1 MSMTTL
7 VEPLDLPPRAEEA
20 ARSQTALETRPS
32 TTVVKD
38 STLTRLPS
46 LDGWRALSIIL
57 VLGSHTTH
65 AEGFPPSLT
74 RTFNYM
80 FDGVLGVRFF
90 FVVSGL
96 LITWLML
103 KEEEKTQKVNLRNF
117 YIRRAL
123 RILPVYL
130 AFLVVIGCIQYFT
143 PCDQSVSNWI
153 SNLTF
158 TRNFFLDGN
167 RISEHLWSLS
177 VEEQFYLIWPFVFVW
192 LSPAARTR
200 VMPAIVAGALL
211 TSFAARFLPAFH
223 LSASQAWSPMF
234 QPKSF
239 FNHVDALAI
248 GCLAAILLATRQ
260 QRLRS
265 LVSSRPAWFFAAGV
279 LLFIEPFI
287 VYWLTTRSWAP
298 PALRSIG
305 WFGWYVLGPTSQ
317 IAGFALFVLQ
327 SILLPSRGLYRCMN
341 WRPVAMFGA
350 LSYSIY
356 IWQQIFFIHPANFG
370 MQPVWWLS
378 YPFWLVP
385 VLAAAVVSYHCLEK
399 PFFNLRHRFR

>member
-1 MSMTTL
+1 MSPTTL
-7 VEPLDLPPRAEEA
+7 ADHQAFPPQAEEPLRSNAVRAADA
-20 ARSQTALETRPS
+20 AQ
-32 TTVVKD
+32 VKD

-57 VLGSHTTH
+57 VLGSHSKH
-65 AEGFPPSLT
+65 AEGFPDSLHKAFT
-74 RTFNYM
+74 YM
-80 FDGVLGVRFF
+80 FDGVLGVRIF

-103 KEEEKTQKVNLRNF
+103 KEEEKTQKVNLKNF

-130 AFLVVIGCIQYFT
+130 AFLLVLAGIQYFT
-143 PCDQSVSNWI
+143 PCGHSLSNWI

-158 TRNFFLDGN
+158 SRNFYLDGN

-177 VEEQFYLIWPFVFVW
+177 VEEQFYLIWPFLFVW
-192 LSPAARTR
+192 LAPAVRPR
-200 VMPAIVAGALL
+200 LMPVILAAAIL
-211 TSFAARFLPAFH
+211 TSFIIRSLHAVPH
-223 LSASQAWSPMF
+223 PDSDAWRHALQF
-234 QPKSF
+234 TTF

-248 GCLAAILLATRQ
+248 GCMAAILLFTEQ

-265 LVSSRPAWFFAAGV
+265 LNTSRPSLFFVAGV

-305 WFGWYVLGPTSQ
+305 WFGWFVVGPTSQ
-317 IAGFALFVLQ
+317 MAGFTLFVLQ
-327 SILLPSRGLYRCMN
+327 SILLPSKGLYRCMN
-341 WRPVAMFGA
+341 WRPVAVFGT

-356 IWQQIFFIHPANFG
+356 IWQQIFFIHPEQFG

-378 YPFWLVP
+378 FPFWLIP
-385 VLAAAVVSYHCLEK
+385 VFVAAILSYNFLEK